1 MQSMCREGTKIFIKY
16 IIRLF
21 APPPSPAEGVG
32 YKLILFKWK
41 KSVSLYVI
49 YMVWLVHVLKTLWVK
64 NCYQNWIAEKGL

>member
-1 MQSMCREGTKIFIKY
+1 MQSMCREGTKFFIKF
-16 IIRLF
+16 IKTTIC
-21 APPPSPAEGVG
+21 PPPLAKGVG

-64 NCYQNWIAEKGL
+64 NCYQNWFAEKGL